1 MIEFQI
7 SGGTCNHEGKYK
19 LMTLQGSIWHC
30 PCCGMEWPC
39 IEWSELATD
48 ARMIL

>member
-19 LMTLQGSIWHC
+19 LMTLQGSIWHNRRQDDIMID
-30 PCCGMEWPC
+30 PVEHWW
-39 IEWSELATD
+39 ID
-48 ARMIL
+48 A